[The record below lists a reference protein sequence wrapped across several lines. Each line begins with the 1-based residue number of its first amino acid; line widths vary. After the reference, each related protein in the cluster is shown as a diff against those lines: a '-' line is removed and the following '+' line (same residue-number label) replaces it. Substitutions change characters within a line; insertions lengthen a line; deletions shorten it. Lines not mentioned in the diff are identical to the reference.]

1 MLVKIIVKIIS
12 LSLLCCDKHVS
23 RTAKCEYAF
32 KSARTHRGL
41 LTSAFLFLALFHG
54 AQEKHGKLVTAPCT
68 AQYSGEWLHNYLWSL
83 CTPWYAYKI
92 LWICRQGRCA
102 VDSSLLACFAG
113 LQWGFCWQTARSLT
127 GINLHKCA
135 LCLAFC
141 IHVPNF
147 LLTKYQTFIVK
158 KYSVLLK
165 MTVIP
170 ITINSNMLV
179 KAAFEK
185 KN

>member
-1 MLVKIIVKIIS
+1 MPIKV
-12 LSLLCCDKHVS
+12 H
-23 RTAKCEYAF
+23 AH
-32 KSARTHRGL
+32 THRGL

-68 AQYSGEWLHNYLWSL
+68 ARYSGEWLHNYLWSL

-92 LWICRQGRCA
+92 LWRCRQGRCA

-113 LQWGFCWQTARSLT
+113 LQWGFCWPTARSLT
-127 GINLHKCA
+127 GINLNKCT

-158 KYSVLLK
+158 KYTMYFSKWQWFLLLLK
-165 MTVIP
+165 VICWWKQLLKKK
-170 ITINSNMLV
+170 ITRESVSLLSVSILQLNSCALDM
-179 KAAFEK
+179 EK
-185 KN
+185 L